1 MRIVTVRRISQI
13 FFLVVFLWFCVA
25 ATLGAAWWQLRGWP
39 INWLLDLDP
48 LTSLATVLA
57 TGTLFA
63 TLTWSL
69 VAIGL
74 TLFLGRFFCGFACP
88 LGTINQATGWVARRG
103 LHQHGRVEANRHRPA
118 QAWKYYFLA
127 FFLALAFMGSV
138 QTGLIDPLPLLHRS
152 VNLALLPLADNGL
165 GLLSGEPRFSTSAWL
180 IGVVFLGVVGL
191 NLVLP
196 RFFCR
201 FICPLGALF
210 GLLGRFSPWRIGK
223 TGGKCG
229 DCHICEEYCE
239 GACRPSGTFIA
250 GECVMCMN
258 CLDRCPAS
266 RVTFAGKPSAAGE
279 AGLPDLSRRG
289 FIVAGSGAGPGLPV
303 GRRRAGRDGPRRQ
316 PHPSAREPGRRPLP
330 GPLHPVR
337 PMHAHLSGQHHP
349 PGPVGGRDTGSVDPG
364 HQLPPQPQ
372 RLPAQLHRL
381 RPGLPH
387 RGHPPLYPGRETRRR
402 RLRRSGAHP
411 HGHGLCGPRPLS
423 ALGHGPALPGLS

>member
-88 LGTINQATGWVARRG
+88 LGTINQATGWLARRG

-165 GLLSGEPRFSTSAWL
+165 GLLSGEPRFYASAWL

-239 GACRPSGTFIA
+239 GACRPSGTIH
-250 GECVMCMN
+250 C
-258 CLDRCPAS
+258 R
-266 RVTFAGKPSAAGE
+266 RVRHVHE
-279 AGLPDLSRRG
+279 LP
-289 FIVAGSGAGPGLPV
+289 GSLP
-303 GRRRAGRDGPRRQ
+303 RQ
-316 PHPSAREPGRRPLP
+316 PG
-330 GPLHPVR
+330 
-337 PMHAHLSGQHHP
+337 HLCRQ
-349 PGPVGGRDTGSVDPG
+349 
-364 HQLPPQPQ
+364 
-372 RLPAQLHRL
+372 
-381 RPGLPH
+381 
-387 RGHPPLYPGRETRRR
+387 
-402 RLRRSGAHP
+402 
-411 HGHGLCGPRPLS
+411 
-423 ALGHGPALPGLS
+423 ALGGG